1 MISKANYGLPEDPS
15 IKAIKKKL
23 EIKTEEANA
32 PILKNNLVPTKY
44 DLGKA
49 PLAPDASEP
58 NVEQI
63 NSEIRTNKPAFIKSN
78 YEEKN
83 KSDVIGNNEENDN
96 SSEKDEKTKLEGES
110 KDFVGAGLKALDFG
124 VTIAQESEAKGRK
137 ERSAETI
144 NLIGKGASTGS
155 AVGSVIPGVGTVI
168 GGAVGAVGGLAT
180 GLIKSGK
187 SKKLQAKKLKKERDD
202 EFTKTKNS
210 REQAQRLFDE
220 QKQSNYQQ
228 SVLQAQ
234 QNILKAKY

>member
-78 YEEKN
+78 YEEKT
-83 KSDVIGNNEENDN
+83 KSDVIGNNEKNDN
-96 SSEKDEKTKLEGES
+96 SSEEDEKTKLEGES

-124 VTIAQESEAKGRK
+124 VTVAQKSEAKGRK
-137 ERSAETI
+137 ERNPHILHEADFRKRLDHHRWYAEG
-144 NLIGKGASTGS
+144 LR
-155 AVGSVIPGVGTVI
+155 SVPPGGRRIPGQAELPREKTVM
-168 GGAVGAVGGLAT
+168 G
-180 GLIKSGK
+180 
-187 SKKLQAKKLKKERDD
+187 E
-202 EFTKTKNS
+202 
-210 REQAQRLFDE
+210 
-220 QKQSNYQQ
+220 
-228 SVLQAQ
+228 
-234 QNILKAKY
+234 

>member
-124 VTIAQESEAKGRK
+124 VTVAQKSEAKGRK
-137 ERSAETI
+137 ERNAETI
-144 NLIGKGASTGS
+144 NLIGKGASTGA

-168 GGAVGAVGGLAT
+168 GGAVGAVGGLTA

-187 SKKLQAKKLKKERDD
+187 SKRLQAKKLEKERIMKGTIQYGRSTCQ
-202 EFTKTKNS
+202 F
-210 REQAQRLFDE
+210 F
-220 QKQSNYQQ
+220 QKYYSG
-228 SVLQAQ
+228 
-234 QNILKAKY
+234 

>member
-32 PILKNNLVPTKY
+32 PILKNNLVPPKY

-49 PLAPDASEP
+49 PLAPDAEEP
-58 NVEQI
+58 NVEKI
-63 NSEIRTNKPAFIKSN
+63 NSEIRTNKPAFLKSN
-78 YEEKN
+78 YEEKT
-83 KSDVIGNNEENDN
+83 KSDVI
-96 SSEKDEKTKLEGES
+96 SETDTTSDIATSKKESPLAES
-110 KDFVGAGLKALDFG
+110 KDFVGAGLGLLDFG
-124 VTIAQESEAKGRK
+124 VTAAQKSEAKGRK
-137 ERSAETI
+137 ERNAETI
-144 NLIGKGASTGS
+144 NLVGKGASTGA

-168 GGAVGAVGGLAT
+168 GGAVGAVAGLTT

-187 SKKLQAKKLKKERDD
+187 SKKLQAKKLAKERDD
-202 EFTKTKNS
+202 QFTKTKNS

-220 QKQSNYQQ
+220 EKQSNYQQ

>member
-1 MISKANYGLPEDPS
+1 MISKANYGLPEDPN

-32 PILKNNLVPTKY
+32 PILKNNLVPPKY

-49 PLAPDASEP
+49 PLAPDALEP

-63 NSEIRTNKPAFIKSN
+63 NSEIRTNKPAFLKSN
-78 YEEKN
+78 YEEKT
-83 KSDVIGNNEENDN
+83 KSDIIEDN
-96 SSEKDEKTKLEGES
+96 KEGDDSSEEDEKTKLEGES
-110 KDFVGAGLKALDFG
+110 KDFVGAGMKVLDFG
-124 VTIAQESEAKGRK
+124 VTAAQKSEAKGRK
-137 ERSAETI
+137 ERNAETI
-144 NLIGKGASTGS
+144 NLVSKGASTGA

-168 GGAVGAVGGLAT
+168 GGAVGAVGGLTT
-180 GLIKSGK
+180 GLIKSRK
-187 SKKLQAKKLKKERDD
+187 SKKLQAKKLAKERDD

-220 QKQSNYQQ
+220 EKQSNYQQ
-228 SVLQAQ
+228 SILQAQ